1 MITKN
6 LPTLNIHRLTQ
17 EQYNRELLAGNIDND
32 ALYFTTDDSDEQ
44 FEEIRALLDTKVPT
58 SRTINNKALTG
69 NSVVST
75 KNYIDGTNVQSAL
88 EDLDVA
94 LASVENTVGTKAP
107 TSHASSST
115 TYGVGSASNY
125 GHLKVGNNISVS
137 SGTISLTKANV
148 TAALG
153 YTPPTTNTVYTHPTA
168 TSRTSGLYKIT
179 VDGTGHVTGAT
190 SVTKSDITGLGI
202 PGSDTTY
209 SAATTAAAGLMS
221 AEDKVK
227 LNGIATSANN
237 YSLPSATSSV
247 LGGVKIGSNISVSNG
262 SISLSKANVTGAL
275 GYTPPTANTTY
286 SAATTAAAGLMSA
299 ADKTKLDGI
308 ATSANNYSL
317 PSATSSVLGGVKI
330 GSNISVSNG
339 TISLS
344 KANVTGALGYT
355 PPSST
360 YSHPTFTARSSGLY
374 KITVNNNGHVTAT
387 AAVTASDLPSHTH
400 ASLEGG
406 AYVVASS
413 TQPSN
418 ANAMIWIK
426 TS

>member
-1 MITKN
+1 MADIKSLNGYNLKDAAARADIT
-6 LPTLNIHRLTQ
+6 TLN
-17 EQYNRELLAGNIDND
+17 N
-32 ALYFTTDDSDEQ
+32 
-44 FEEIRALLDTKVPT
+44 
-58 SRTINNKALTG
+58 SR
-69 NSVVST
+69 
-75 KNYIDGTNVQSAL
+75 
-88 EDLDVA
+88 
-94 LASVENTVGTKAP
+94 
-107 TSHASSST
+107 ASSSAFGLT
-115 TYGVGSASNY
+115 KVGS
-125 GHLKVGNNISVS
+125 NISVS

-153 YTPPTTNTVYTHPTA
+153 YTPPTANTVYTHPTA

-190 SVTKSDITGLGI
+190 TVTKADITGLGI
-202 PGSDTTY
+202 PGSDTTYGAATTAAAGLMSAEDKVKLNGIATNANNYSLPSATSSVLGGVKIGSNISVSNGTISLSKANVTAALGYTPPTANTTY

-262 SISLSKANVTGAL
+262 
-275 GYTPPTANTTY
+275 
-286 SAATTAAAGLMSA
+286 
-299 ADKTKLDGI
+299 
-308 ATSANNYSL
+308 
-317 PSATSSVLGGVKI
+317 
-330 GSNISVSNG
+330 

-344 KANVTGALGYT
+344 KANVTSALGYT

-387 AAVTASDLPSHTH
+387 AAVTASDLPSHSH

>member
-1 MITKN
+1 MADIKSLNGYNLKDAAARADIT
-6 LPTLNIHRLTQ
+6 TLN
-17 EQYNRELLAGNIDND
+17 N
-32 ALYFTTDDSDEQ
+32 
-44 FEEIRALLDTKVPT
+44 
-58 SRTINNKALTG
+58 SR
-69 NSVVST
+69 
-75 KNYIDGTNVQSAL
+75 
-88 EDLDVA
+88 
-94 LASVENTVGTKAP
+94 
-107 TSHASSST
+107 ASSSAFGLT
-115 TYGVGSASNY
+115 KVGS
-125 GHLKVGNNISVS
+125 NISVS
-137 SGTISLTKANV
+137 GGTISLTKANV

-153 YTPPTTNTVYTHPTA
+153 YTPPTANTVYTHPTA

-190 SVTKSDITGLGI
+190 TVTKADITGLGI

-209 SAATTAAAGLMS
+209 GAATTAAAGLMS
-221 AEDKVK
+221 AADKVK

-247 LGGVKIGSNISVSNG
+247 LGGVKIGSNITTATDG
-262 SISLSKANVTGAL
+262 TISISKANVTAAL

-308 ATSANNYSL
+308 DTNANKYSL

-344 KANVTGALGYT
+344 KANVTSALGYT

-387 AAVTASDLPSHTH
+387 AAVTASDLPSHSH

>member
-1 MITKN
+1 MADIKSLNGYNLKDAAARADIT
-6 LPTLNIHRLTQ
+6 TLN
-17 EQYNRELLAGNIDND
+17 N
-32 ALYFTTDDSDEQ
+32 
-44 FEEIRALLDTKVPT
+44 
-58 SRTINNKALTG
+58 SR
-69 NSVVST
+69 
-75 KNYIDGTNVQSAL
+75 
-88 EDLDVA
+88 
-94 LASVENTVGTKAP
+94 
-107 TSHASSST
+107 ASSSAFGLT
-115 TYGVGSASNY
+115 KVGS
-125 GHLKVGNNISVS
+125 NISVS
-137 SGTISLTKANV
+137 GGTISLTKANV

-153 YTPPTTNTVYTHPTA
+153 YTPPTANTVYTHPTA

-190 SVTKSDITGLGI
+190 TVTKADITGLGI
-202 PGSDTTY
+202 PGSDTTYGAATTAAAGLMSAEDKVKLNGIATNANNYSLPSATSSVLGGVKIGSNISVSNGTISLSKANVTAALGYTPPTANTTY

-262 SISLSKANVTGAL
+262 
-275 GYTPPTANTTY
+275 
-286 SAATTAAAGLMSA
+286 
-299 ADKTKLDGI
+299 
-308 ATSANNYSL
+308 
-317 PSATSSVLGGVKI
+317 
-330 GSNISVSNG
+330 

-344 KANVTGALGYT
+344 KANVTSALGYT

-387 AAVTASDLPSHTH
+387 AAVTASDLPSHSH